1 MRPTVYFD
9 RDLLGVRECCS
20 LVPQQIGVL
29 CMRKQQVQPESSIV
43 EMQSQQA

>member
-1 MRPTVYFD
+1 LD

-20 LVPQQIGVL
+20 LVPQQMGVL
-29 CMRKQQVQPESSIV
+29 FMRKQQVQPESSIV